1 MTKRATPQQPFAGA
15 DAPLVFAHRGGAG
28 RWPENTM
35 LAFRNAVALGVDA
48 LELDIHSTA
57 DGHLVVCHDATLDRT
72 TDGAGPIHA
81 YTLDELQQFDAGYWW
96 SDDGGRTYRFR
107 GQGLAIPTFRQ
118 VLSEFPRLWINIDLK
133 QSTPPIIEP
142 FLELIR
148 EMEMV
153 EQVCTGSLNVET
165 VVELRRQCP
174 EMATAAHYNEVRR
187 LFVLSRMGLGHLYQ
201 GEATAMQIP
210 SVDKRRR
217 IVTPG
222 FVQGA
227 HAGNTAVHVW
237 TVDDV
242 PEMVRLIEMG
252 VDGLMTDYPDLLL
265 KLLGR
270 YRDEE
275 SG

>member
-1 MTKRATPQQPFAGA
+1 
-15 DAPLVFAHRGGAG
+15 
-28 RWPENTM
+28 M

-57 DGHLVVCHDATLDRT
+57 DGHLVVCHDPTLDRT
-72 TDGAGPIHA
+72 TGGAGPIHA
-81 YTLDELQQFDAGYWW
+81 YTLRDLQQIDAGYWW
-96 SDDGGRTYRFR
+96 SDDGGRTYPFR
-107 GQGLAIPTFRQ
+107 GQGITIPTLRQ
-118 VLSEFPRLWINIDLK
+118 VLSEFPHLWINVDLK
-133 QSTPPIIEP
+133 QTDPPIVAP
-142 FLELIR
+142 FLDLVR

-153 EQVCTGSLNVET
+153 EQICAGSVTVET
-165 VVELRRQCP
+165 VRALRRQCP

-187 LFVLSRMGLGHLYQ
+187 LFVFSRMGLGRLYQ
-201 GEATAMQIP
+201 GEATAMQAP
-210 SVDKRRR
+210 AVDKRRR
-217 IVTPG
+217 IITPE
-222 FVQGA
+222 FVRGA

-237 TVDDV
+237 TVDDIS
-242 PEMVRLIEMG
+242 EMVRLIEMG